1 MKRKE
6 QKTRDSS
13 ILEVGQVRRQHTLGV
28 LRITRHEEP
37 FRDLESP
44 GEPPFPTLPGPLE
57 SDAKAGPESSLAQ
70 VTASPPPPPPP
81 QSPSGSSSTESL
93 QRIAFLFLFDRKP
106 FRTAPFAERKRLVD
120 LCRSVETQPREP
132 RRREKEVS
140 PRAFSET

>member
-44 GEPPFPTLPGPLE
+44 VEPPFPTLPGPLE

-70 VTASPPPPPPP
+70 VTASSSLPLLLPSPRLDPPRPNLCKESLFCFSSIG
-81 QSPSGSSSTESL
+81 SPSERRHSL
-93 QRIAFLFLFDRKP
+93 KG
-106 FRTAPFAERKRLVD
+106 KG
-120 LCRSVETQPREP
+120 
-132 RRREKEVS
+132 
-140 PRAFSET
+140 

>member
-57 SDAKAGPESSLAQ
+57 SDAKADPESSLAQ
-70 VTASPPPPPPP
+70 VTASSPP
-81 QSPSGSSSTESL
+81 SPSSSPVPVWILLDRISAKNRFFVSL
-93 QRIAFLFLFDRKP
+93 
-106 FRTAPFAERKRLVD
+106 
-120 LCRSVETQPREP
+120 RSEALQNGAIR
-132 RRREKEVS
+132 
-140 PRAFSET
+140 